1 MALIICPECGKEV
14 SDKSEVCIHCGYPLV
29 QKPGYSLVLK
39 KDIMDREKT
48 VAKLCEKYGYE
59 PADAEKLIDSAPC
72 VIKSG
77 MSMDQAKECKND
89 FLYIAWTRIL
99 SDEDAEDPTKLDSAR
114 ENPMLRRSAPPPPP
128 PVEEPKKGLGFG
140 GTVFAVILGVIAAIL
155 ILSIF

>member
-39 KDIMDREKT
+39 KDIIDREKT
-48 VAKLCEKYGYE
+48 LAALCEKYGFE

-77 MSMDQAKECKND
+77 MSMAQANECKND

-99 SDEDAEDPTKLDSAR
+99 PDDEAENPARLDSDR
-114 ENPMLRRSAPPPPP
+114 VNPMLRPSAPPPP